1 MSTSIRI
8 KTTAP
13 WALYWPGPLPAGATA
28 HGTVTRN
35 ETDTGALIRLSTGIY
50 VQGVAGAI
58 RSLPQREVEA
68 SLAASVIGSRGG
80 SATSPAKA
88 ESSRRN
94 GLLGDRPRKD
104 ENNFVIP

>member
-1 MSTSIRI
+1 MRTSIRI

-13 WALYWPGPLPAGATA
+13 WALYWGPGPLPSGATA

-35 ETDTGALIRLSTGIY
+35 ETDTGALIRLPSGIY
-50 VQGVAGAI
+50 RQGNAGVL
-58 RSLPQREVEA
+58 RSLPQREVEVG
-68 SLAASVIGSRGG
+68 LAASVVGERGG

-94 GLLGDRPRKD
+94 GLLGGRPRKD
-104 ENNFVIP
+104 AEK

>member
-1 MSTSIRI
+1 MKEKIEV
-8 KTTAP
+8 KTKAP
-13 WALYWPGPLPAGATA
+13 WALYWPGPIPVGATA

-35 ETDTGALIRLSTGIY
+35 DGATGALLMMPTGLY
-50 VQGVAGAI
+50 VQGNAGVL

-68 SLAASVIGSRGG
+68 SLAASVIGERGG

-94 GLLGDRPRKD
+94 GLLGGRPRKD
-104 ENNFVIP
+104 AEK